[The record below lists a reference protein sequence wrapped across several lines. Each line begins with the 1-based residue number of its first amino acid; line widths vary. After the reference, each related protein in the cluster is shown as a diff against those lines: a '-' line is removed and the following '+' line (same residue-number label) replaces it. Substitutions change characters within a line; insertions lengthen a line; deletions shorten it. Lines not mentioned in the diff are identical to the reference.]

1 MAAPKR
7 YEITAKG
14 AMQWAA
20 AELEHVGRIASV
32 MDPDIQYAYAMST
45 LNGMAHLKD
54 ALFELV
60 ADPAYE
66 HHHVDLQ
73 RTHDAVVRTMKHL
86 KNEYGL
92 DVDAIRAFNTRGT
105 LSDLSYLSSAADLNT
120 SNNLNAPI
128 ASPRTPNMNYS
139 NAFSVNNGTP
149 TAGNARNTR
158 NTLNRMQD
166 GGRRTGSRTLRKGKK
181 RDSRRH

>member
-1 MAAPKR
+1 MAAPKS

-60 ADPAYE
+60 NDPAYE
-66 HHHVDLQ
+66 HHREDLQ

-86 KNEYGL
+86 KREYGL
-92 DVDAIRAFNTRGT
+92 DLDAIRAFNTRGT
-105 LSDLSYLSSAADLNT
+105 LSDLTYLEDEVSV
-120 SNNLNAPI
+120 APE
-128 ASPRTPNMNYS
+128 APMEYPTESVTPAN
-139 NAFSVNNGTP
+139 FP
-149 TAGNARNTR
+149 
-158 NTLNRMQD
+158 QD
-166 GGRRTGSRTLRKGKK
+166 GGMRRRSNR
-181 RDSRRH
+181 SRRRQSRSRRSCRSSNRSNRSNRSTRRR

>member
-1 MAAPKR
+1 MAAPKS

-60 ADPAYE
+60 NDSAYE
-66 HHHVDLQ
+66 NHRTDLLK
-73 RTHDAVVRTMKHL
+73 THDAVVRTMRRL
-86 KNEYGL
+86 KREYGL
-92 DVDAIRAFNTRGT
+92 DLDAIRAFNTRGT
-105 LSDLSYLSSAADLNT
+105 LSNLGYLEDGTAVNEQIT
-120 SNNLNAPI
+120 YPNAI
-128 ASPRTPNMNYS
+128 VSPANFP
-139 NAFSVNNGTP
+139 
-149 TAGNARNTR
+149 
-158 NTLNRMQD
+158 QD
-166 GGRRTGSRTLRKGKK
+166 GGFTRRQRLRRTKRTK
-181 RDSRRH
+181 RTKRN

>member
-7 YEITAKG
+7 YEITTKG

-60 ADPAYE
+60 TDPDYE
-66 HHHVDLQ
+66 HHHKDLQ
-73 RTHDAVVRTMKHL
+73 RTHDAVVRTMRHL
-86 KNEYGL
+86 MATYGL
-92 DVDAIRAFNTRGT
+92 DLDAIRAFNTHGT
-105 LSDLSYLSSAADLNT
+105 LSNLGYLNGEAEEAEVINNAAM
-120 SNNLNAPI
+120 
-128 ASPRTPNMNYS
+128 TPN
-139 NAFSVNNGTP
+139 NAANSANVIKANNSMTKGANNQP
-149 TAGNARNTR
+149 RNTVE
-158 NTLNRMQD
+158 RMQD
-166 GGRRTGSRTLRKGKK
+166 GGRRRTR
-181 RDSRRH
+181 RSRRSRKTRRSRR